1 MPGFIHRLSI
11 ERPTAATN
19 DDYNQPSIDGHPEL
33 AATPG
38 LIQPKTA
45 REIALSHDAGAELAD
60 FTIYLA
66 RQDIKVQDRVRD
78 VTDSPT
84 GPLYEVRGIRDFN
97 YGGLAHLAVDA
108 RRIRSDAIEAGGS

>member
-11 ERPTAATN
+11 ERPSASTN
-19 DDYNQPSIDGHPEL
+19 DDYNQPLVDDHPEV

-45 REIALSHDAGAELAD
+45 REIALSHDAGTELAD

-66 RQDIKVQDRVRD
+66 RQDITAADRIRD

-97 YGGLAHLAVDA
+97 FGGLAHLAVDA
-108 RRIRSDAIEAGGS
+108 RRLKSETIEALGS